1 MASELTIEK
10 TLEFAQPKAKAFAYL
25 RDLKRRK
32 EFMTIVDKTTITKK
46 SGSDNLTGTRIKEV
60 THFLGFDMNLEYEV
74 TGFEEGKLIAL
85 KCEDGPFYPFMEIK
99 LDKGTAKTCQA
110 HVTVAIQL
118 GALKLMPM
126 FILKPT
132 VEAIVNG
139 ILKKLTEVVDNQ

>member
-1 MASELTIEK
+1 MSTELTIEK
-10 TLEFAQPKAKAFAYL
+10 TLEFAQPKTKAFAYL

-46 SGSDNLTGTRIKEV
+46 SGSDDLTGTRIKEV

-99 LDKGTAKTCQA
+99 LDKGTAKSCHA
-110 HVTVAIQL
+110 HVVVTIQL

-126 FILKPT
+126 FILRPT
-132 VEAIVNG
+132 VEAIIKG
-139 ILKKLTEVVDNQ
+139 ILKKLTDVVNAE